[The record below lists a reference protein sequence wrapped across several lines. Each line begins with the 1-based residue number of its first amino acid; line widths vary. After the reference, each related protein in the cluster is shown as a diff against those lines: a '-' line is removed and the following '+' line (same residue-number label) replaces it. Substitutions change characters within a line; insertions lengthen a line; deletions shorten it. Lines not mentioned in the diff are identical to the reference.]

1 MNAAGADALMT
12 PNQWLVLLAG
22 VIGLGT
28 AAYELYRRYQRW
40 KGDPNEEN
48 EQAMD
53 RMVRLTLVFAVL
65 ATCLWLGIT
74 EIQFPSE

>member
-1 MNAAGADALMT
+1 MT

-22 VIGLGT
+22 VSGLGT
-28 AAYELYRRYQRW
+28 AAYELYRRHHRW
-40 KGDPNEEN
+40 KADPNEEN
-48 EQAMD
+48 EQTMD

-65 ATCLWLGIT
+65 VTCLWLGIT